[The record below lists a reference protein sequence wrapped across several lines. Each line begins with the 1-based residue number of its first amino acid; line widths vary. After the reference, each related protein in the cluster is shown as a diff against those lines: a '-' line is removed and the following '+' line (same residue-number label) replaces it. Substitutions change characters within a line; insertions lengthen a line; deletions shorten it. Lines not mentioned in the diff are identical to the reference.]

1 MFLRKDLVPVSV
13 KVIGICGGSCSGKT
27 TFAKRAF
34 EVFGAEASSILF
46 QDNYYYDQSSNV
58 KTDIGAEIN
67 FDHPSAIDFELL
79 TEHIKTLKNS
89 LPIKVPLYDFKT
101 HSRIR
106 ETIDFEP
113 TQFIFLDGI
122 LVLTQ
127 PAIRELLDD
136 SLFIECDELTRFQ
149 RRLARDAVERGRT
162 KDGIQEQFYN
172 QVNPMHEKYVEP
184 SKYHA
189 NRVIAQSDYINS
201 CDTIIKRLKI
211 GFTD

>member
-1 MFLRKDLVPVSV
+1 MSV
-13 KVIGICGGSCSGKT
+13 TVIGICGGSCSGKT

-34 EVFGAEASSILF
+34 EVFGTDTSSILF

-58 KTDIGAEIN
+58 EADGGVEIN

-79 TEHIKTLKNS
+79 TEHIKLLKTGQS
-89 LPIKVPLYDFKT
+89 IKVPRYDFKT
-101 HSRIR
+101 HSRVG

-136 SLFIECDELTRFQ
+136 SFFIECDELTRFQ
-149 RRLARDAVERGRT
+149 RRLARDTVERGRT
-162 KDGIQEQFYN
+162 KEGVKEQFYN

-184 SKYHA
+184 SKFHA

-201 CDTIIKRLKI
+201 CDTIIRELNREFI
-211 GFTD
+211 D